1 MLVDSN
7 LDYVIIRPS
16 YIIGNGDHRDRL
28 NYYLKSI
35 QNEIPIKVDLV
46 GHSWFFKKEWLSYMV
61 RELPDPKYNT
71 CGEDMHFSYMLQK
84 YLNIKTYVPPHPHN
98 DKEMWGSLKGS
109 EYGGKNS
116 LWGIGKPQ
124 HDLTNQYFK
133 EQRLKGWKL
142 VNEK

>member
-1 MLVDSN
+1 MLA
-7 LDYVIIRPS
+7 LIPPIIPVLALIEPEVYNPAEEADTNVSEPLFNSKRK
-16 YIIGNGDHRDRL
+16 R
-28 NYYLKSI
+28 
-35 QNEIPIKVDLV
+35 
-46 GHSWFFKKEWLSYMV
+46 EWLSAFW
-61 RELPDPKYNT
+61 RELPNPIYKT